1 MKTHSLPQL
10 PALALG
16 KVSHVREHPIR
27 HAFEYRHFQWLVD
40 LDDLPRFSWPM
51 SLITKFDARDHFDQ
65 GKLGGGIKGDV
76 VRWLQ
81 ARGIEVEQEDRIL
94 MLAHARMFGY
104 VFDPLSVFWVVG
116 PSGEV
121 KAAIL
126 EVHNTYGQRH
136 CYLVTLD
143 EKNRASVGK
152 EFYVSPFNDV
162 SGSYDVNLRL
172 DEKRV
177 IASIVLSRDGQKII
191 TAVTK
196 GDLVPAT
203 PKQIRKAFFTHL
215 FLTQRV
221 SYLIRKHGIW
231 LWLLK
236 LPIIPRPLR
245 PKDNVR

>member
-1 MKTHSLPQL
+1 MVNTRLPEL

-16 KVSHVREHPIR
+16 TVSHVREHPIR

-40 LDDLPRFSWPM
+40 LDDLPKFSWPISM
-51 SLITKFDARDHFDQ
+51 IAKFDARDHFDQ
-65 GKLGGGIKGDV
+65 GRLGGGIKGDV
-76 VRWLQ
+76 VRWLA
-81 ARGIEVEQEDRIL
+81 ARGIVVAPEDRIL

-104 VFDPLSVFWVVG
+104 VFDPLSVFWCVTPG
-116 PSGEV
+116 GEI

-143 EKNRASVGK
+143 DKNRSSVDK

-162 SGSYDVNLRL
+162 SGSYDVHLRL

-177 IASIVLSRDGQKII
+177 IASIALSREGQKVI

-196 GDLVPAT
+196 GNLVLAT
-203 PKQIRKAFFTHL
+203 AREVRKAFFSHL
-215 FLTQRV
+215 FMTQRV